1 MGAEDGAVLVL
12 VRGGAGDGD
21 GAHHV
26 VRGVAAQDAAREGG
40 DGEAL
45 VRVRVRVRIRVRV
58 RVRVGARARVRV
70 RVKGSEAMGRPMPAE
85 TMPMERAW
93 SRVGV
98 GVRLI

>member
-1 MGAEDGAVLVL
+1 M
-12 VRGGAGDGD
+12 
-21 GAHHV
+21 
-26 VRGVAAQDAAREGG
+26 
-40 DGEAL
+40 
-45 VRVRVRVRIRVRV
+45 RVRIRVRV